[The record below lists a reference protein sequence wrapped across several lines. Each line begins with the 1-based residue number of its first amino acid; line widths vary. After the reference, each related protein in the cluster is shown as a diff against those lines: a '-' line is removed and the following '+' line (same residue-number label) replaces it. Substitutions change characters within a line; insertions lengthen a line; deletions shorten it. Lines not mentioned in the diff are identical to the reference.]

1 MRLVQVGRVG
11 TGLRLVVPVG
21 QLKPLARGLW
31 WGYPTGAASRIP
43 ESLGHPRGNTLV
55 IVGRVEQ
62 FGANPRR
69 EGDNAV

>member
-11 TGLRLVVPVG
+11 TGLRLVVPAG
-21 QLKPLARGLW
+21 SLKPLARGLW
-31 WGYPTGAASRIP
+31 WGYPTGVASRLP
-43 ESLGHPRGNTLV
+43 KSLGHPQGNTIV

-62 FGANPRR
+62 FGANRIR